1 MQGKLSDKGM
11 ESMKR
16 KSLGIALSLM
26 LVSSVASAGDYGFPA
41 LNTAGRYLGVGWSHH
56 TYHSRVD
63 GRFDAITNRHPASA
77 YPSNALSHIY
87 SPGYVNLPERQY
99 DSSAANFWGAP
110 IAAIQPMPQPGVS
123 MQPGVSTQPK
133 RAPEEVKAT
142 EQLPPKSPP
151 KPQLPPKP
159 IEPPPNWLKPYLDS
173 QKKQAEG
180 EMIELEQSPSDIKA
194 PKVEEPPASE
204 PRSTRLPG
212 ATNRYR
218 G

>member
-1 MQGKLSDKGM
+1 M
-11 ESMKR
+11 EFMKR

-26 LVSSVASAGDYGFPA
+26 LVSSVAFAGDYGFPA

-63 GRFDAITNRHPASA
+63 GRFDVITNRHPASA

-87 SPGYVNLPERQY
+87 APGYVNLPERQY

-110 IAAIQPMPQPGVS
+110 IAAIQPNLTGIQNSVGSMPQPGV
-123 MQPGVSTQPK
+123 PQPK
-133 RAPEEVKAT
+133 HAPEEVKAA
-142 EQLPPKSPP
+142 EQLPPKLPP

-194 PKVEEPPASE
+194 PKVEEPAKVE
-204 PRSTRLPG
+204 TRSTRLPA